1 MIKEYEE
8 LLEQAKIDLPDN
20 KRMLKHMKKKS
31 IDNLFQKYHE
41 KVFAKFDCL
50 TCANCCIT
58 TGPMLTDRDV
68 ERISKSLRLKPAV
81 FEANYLRRDED
92 GDWVFKTMPCP
103 FLGSDNYCLIY
114 DVRPKACREYPHTDS
129 KNMYKL
135 FDITLTNSTICPAVA
150 MILEQIR
157 GVQVDKRKD
166 K

>member
-1 MIKEYEE
+1 MEHKE
-8 LLEQAKIDLPDN
+8 LIEQAKIDLPDN
-20 KRMLKHMKKKS
+20 KRMLKHLKKKS
-31 IDNLFQKYHE
+31 IDTLFQKYHE
-41 KVFAKFDCL
+41 KVFRKLDCL

-58 TGPMLTDRDV
+58 TGPMLVDRDIN
-68 ERISKSLRLKPAV
+68 RISKSLRMKPEV

-114 DVRPKACREYPHTDS
+114 DVRPKSCLEYPHTDS

-150 MILEQIR
+150 MILNQIR